1 MKCLALVFVFALAG
15 CATTPVVNAA
25 QAAPSAVTIY
35 PRDRESALAL
45 SAAPVA
51 LRAQAGVYVL
61 TSDGFVEVR
70 QSSNGFTCIV
80 NRDGPHNE
88 KPVCFDAV
96 GSKYVL
102 PVDVKVG
109 EMLLHGA
116 SVQQIRKAVL
126 AGFRTGAFRVVDRPG
141 VAYMLSDHN
150 QLYDN
155 STGKTMM
162 FPPHVMFYAPNLTNR
177 DIGSAGDFAMGL
189 PSIGYE
195 GPTGFMIV
203 PCGQYC
209 GQTLKMQM

>member
-1 MKCLALVFVFALAG
+1 MNRVALFLLLALAG
-15 CATTPVVNAA
+15 YGTTPIVD
-25 QAAPSAVTIY
+25 AAPAAVTIY
-35 PRDRESALAL
+35 PRDREIALAL
-45 SAAPVA
+45 SAAPAA
-51 LRAQAGVYVL
+51 LRAQAGVYAL
-61 TSDGFVEVR
+61 ARDGFVQVR
-70 QSSNGFTCIV
+70 QTRNGFTCIV
-80 NRDGPHNE
+80 NRDGPFNE

-96 GSKYVL
+96 GSKYIL

-109 EMLLHGA
+109 DMLLHGA

-126 AGFRTGAFRVVDRPG
+126 VGFRDGTFRIVDRPG
-141 VAYMLSDHN
+141 VAYMLSDHK
-150 QLYDN
+150 QLYDRA
-155 STGKTMM
+155 TGKTMM

-209 GQTLKMQM
+209 GEPLKMRM